1 MRGSATSVN
10 NNNDKAGNIVL
21 NCRPTSL
28 TILRDALHTLFHFH
42 GLKPVWKY
50 GSLDQP
56 DEDLEMQHNNSLD
69 ACPARRNQTKQRKLE
84 H

>member
-28 TILRDALHTLFHFH
+28 TILRDALHTLFIFMAENQY
-42 GLKPVWKY
+42 GNMAPWINPMKTLKCNTTTV
-50 GSLDQP
+50 L
-56 DEDLEMQHNNSLD
+56 M
-69 ACPARRNQTKQRKLE
+69 PALLT
-84 H
+84 